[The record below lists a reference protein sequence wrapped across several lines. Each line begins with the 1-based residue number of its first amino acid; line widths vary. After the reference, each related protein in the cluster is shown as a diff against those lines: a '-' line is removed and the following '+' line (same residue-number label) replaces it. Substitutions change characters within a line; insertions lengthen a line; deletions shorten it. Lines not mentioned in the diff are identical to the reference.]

1 MEENAIRGRASGGR
15 NFFVRMGSSEIRERK
30 ESRERY
36 TGPRVRNRN
45 CQSLTFVAEIARPR
59 CREANF
65 KERNVIQRTKNR
77 IRVRTEV
84 GIRTRNYGTDLYIY
98 TVEMEINSSI
108 RYLHN
113 VLRELATSW
122 SWKLR
127 SENDEIK

>member
-65 KERNVIQRTKNR
+65 KERNSKDEESDSCTNR
-77 IRVRTEV
+77 
-84 GIRTRNYGTDLYIY
+84 GRNS
-98 TVEMEINSSI
+98 NK
-108 RYLHN
+108 
-113 VLRELATSW
+113 
-122 SWKLR
+122 KLW
-127 SENDEIK
+127 N